1 MGGISKD
8 YLNEYNALPSKTR
21 RRVMNTLK
29 YWGGWTKT
37 SVYRKLQC
45 PNLSPIERTLI
56 EGVMQRATAPVQE
69 GKQLEIAFDW
79 NEKNGFILCPK

>member
-1 MGGISKD
+1 MSGISKD

-21 RRVMNTLK
+21 KRIMSTLK

-37 SVYRKLQC
+37 SVYRKLAC
-45 PNLSPIERTLI
+45 PNLSPIERILI
-56 EGVMQRATAPVQE
+56 DGVMQHATAPVHE

-79 NEKNGFILCPK
+79 NEKDGFILCL